1 MKILVKDTD
10 QKIILSSN
18 QTFKTDLGWTDS
30 AQQMEQEILY
40 DIINPTENYET
51 IRYIHSPYSVT
62 STSGTTFTQT
72 DIWYNFY
79 FLNNAGVYNQNYE
92 SVDITLKE
100 NAKMLRQ
107 STESF
112 FRLEFYKTSNDNA
125 PNQTNR
131 RLVFSKNLILPLGE
145 KVYFT
150 GTPSGS
156 TLPLNDFVFLPV
168 FTGSNYRNTEN
179 MYFFWFLDDT
189 PFSETNITGNTFY
202 MTAKFYNAKTGQFIK
217 MMNECQCNFT
227 SQTDIQNFDVIK
239 YFYYRVVLDYTNIS
253 YRVFDITSNQRV
265 GSTTPIK
272 WYEYVGP

>member
-10 QKIILSSN
+10 QKILLSSN
-18 QTFKTDLGWTDS
+18 QTFKSDLGWTDS

-40 DIINPTENYET
+40 DIVNPSENYET
-51 IRYIHSPYSVT
+51 TRYIHSPYSVT
-62 STSGTTFTQT
+62 STIGTTFTQV

-79 FLNNAGVYNQNYE
+79 FLNTSSVYNQNYE
-92 SVDITLKE
+92 SVGITLRE

-112 FRLEFYKTSNDNA
+112 FRLEFYKTTNDDS

-179 MYFFWFLDDT
+179 MYFFWFLDDSS
-189 PFSETNITGNTFY
+189 FSETNITGNTFY
-202 MTAKFYNAKTGQFIK
+202 MTAKFYNAKDGTIIDFVNKSKSIGQEIIEEEDIYYK
-217 MMNECQCNFT
+217 VIIDRTDYSYIVYQYNGSLGSRKGQLSAPINF
-227 SQTDIQNFDVIK
+227 
-239 YFYYRVVLDYTNIS
+239 
-253 YRVFDITSNQRV
+253 
-265 GSTTPIK
+265 
-272 WYEYVGP
+272 YERRQ

>member
-1 MKILVKDTD
+1 MKFIVKDTD
-10 QKIILSSN
+10 QKILLSSN
-18 QTFKTDLGWTDS
+18 QTFKSDLGWTDS

-40 DIINPTENYET
+40 DIINPAENYET
-51 IRYIHSPYSVT
+51 TRYIHSPYSVT
-62 STSGTTFTQT
+62 SNSGTTFTQV
-72 DIWYNFY
+72 DIWYSFY
-79 FLNNAGVYNQNYE
+79 FLNTSSVYNQNYE
-92 SVDITLKE
+92 SVGITLRE

-112 FRLEFYKTSNDNA
+112 FRLEFYKTTNDDS

-179 MYFFWFLDDT
+179 MYFFWFLDDS
-189 PFSETNITGNTFY
+189 PFSGTNITGNTFY
-202 MTAKFYNAKTGQFIK
+202 MTAKFYNAKDGTIIDFVNKSKSIGQEIIEEEDVYYK
-217 MMNECQCNFT
+217 VIINRTEYSYIVYQYNGSLGSRKGQLSAPINF
-227 SQTDIQNFDVIK
+227 
-239 YFYYRVVLDYTNIS
+239 
-253 YRVFDITSNQRV
+253 
-265 GSTTPIK
+265 
-272 WYEYVGP
+272 YERRQ

>member
-40 DIINPTENYET
+40 DIINLTENYET

-92 SVDITLKE
+92 SVDITLRE
-100 NAKMLRQ
+100 NAKMLKQ
-107 STESF
+107 STKSF
-112 FRLEFYKTSNDNA
+112 FRLEFYKTSNDDS

-202 MTAKFYNAKTGQFIK
+202 MTAKFYNAKDGTIIDFVNKQKSVGQEIIEEQDIYYKVIIDRSDYSYIVYQYNGSLGSRNGLFNSPI
-217 MMNECQCNFT
+217 NF
-227 SQTDIQNFDVIK
+227 
-239 YFYYRVVLDYTNIS
+239 
-253 YRVFDITSNQRV
+253 
-265 GSTTPIK
+265 
-272 WYEYVGP
+272 YERRQ

>member
-40 DIINPTENYET
+40 DIINLTENYET
-51 IRYIHSPYSVT
+51 TRYIHSPYSVT

-92 SVDITLKE
+92 SVDITLRE

-112 FRLEFYKTSNDNA
+112 FRLEFYKTSNDDA

-202 MTAKFYNAKTGQFIK
+202 MTAKFYNAKDGTIIDFVNKQKSVGQEIIEEQDIYYK
-217 MMNECQCNFT
+217 VIIDRSDYSYIVYQYNGSLGSRNGLLNSPINF
-227 SQTDIQNFDVIK
+227 
-239 YFYYRVVLDYTNIS
+239 
-253 YRVFDITSNQRV
+253 
-265 GSTTPIK
+265 
-272 WYEYVGP
+272 YERRQ

>member
-10 QKIILSSN
+10 QKILLSSN

-40 DIINPTENYET
+40 DIINLTENYET
-51 IRYIHSPYSVT
+51 TRYIHSPYSVT
-62 STSGTTFTQT
+62 SISGTTFTQT

-79 FLNNAGVYNQNYE
+79 FLNSSSVYNQNYE
-92 SVDITLKE
+92 SIGITLSE
-100 NAKMLRQ
+100 NAKMLKQ

-112 FRLEFYKTSNDNA
+112 FRLEFYKTSNDDS

-131 RLVFSKNLILPLGE
+131 KLVFSKNLTLPLGE

-168 FTGSNYRNTEN
+168 FTGSNYKNTEN
-179 MYFFWFLDDT
+179 MYFFWFLDDS

-202 MTAKFYNAKTGQFIK
+202 MTAKFYNAKDGSVIDFVNKSKSIGQEIIEEEDVYYK
-217 MMNECQCNFT
+217 VIINRTDYSYIVYQYNGSLGLRKGQLSAPINF
-227 SQTDIQNFDVIK
+227 
-239 YFYYRVVLDYTNIS
+239 
-253 YRVFDITSNQRV
+253 
-265 GSTTPIK
+265 
-272 WYEYVGP
+272 YERRQ

>member
-10 QKIILSSN
+10 QKILLSSN

-40 DIINPTENYET
+40 DIINLTENYET
-51 IRYIHSPYSVT
+51 TRYIHSPYSVT

-79 FLNNAGVYNQNYE
+79 FLNSSAVYNQNYE
-92 SVDITLKE
+92 SIGITLSE
-100 NAKMLRQ
+100 NAKMLKQ

-112 FRLEFYKTSNDNA
+112 FRLEFYKTSNDDS

-131 RLVFSKNLILPLGE
+131 KLVFSKNLTLPLGE

-168 FTGSNYRNTEN
+168 FTGSNYKNTEN
-179 MYFFWFLDDT
+179 MYFFWFLDDS

-202 MTAKFYNAKTGQFIK
+202 MTAKFYNAKDGSVIDFVNKSKSIGQEIIEEEDVYYK
-217 MMNECQCNFT
+217 VIINRTDYSYIVYQYNGSLGSRKGQLSAPINF
-227 SQTDIQNFDVIK
+227 
-239 YFYYRVVLDYTNIS
+239 
-253 YRVFDITSNQRV
+253 
-265 GSTTPIK
+265 
-272 WYEYVGP
+272 YERRQ

>member
-10 QKIILSSN
+10 QKILLSSN

-40 DIINPTENYET
+40 DIINLTENYET
-51 IRYIHSPYSVT
+51 TRYIHSPYSVT

-79 FLNNAGVYNQNYE
+79 FLNSSGVYNQNYE
-92 SVDITLKE
+92 SIGITLSE
-100 NAKMLRQ
+100 NAKMLKQ

-112 FRLEFYKTSNDNA
+112 FRLEFYKTSNDDS

-131 RLVFSKNLILPLGE
+131 KLVFSKNLTLPLGE

-168 FTGSNYRNTEN
+168 FTGSNYKNTEN
-179 MYFFWFLDDT
+179 MYFFWFLDDS

-202 MTAKFYNAKTGQFIK
+202 MTAKFYNAKDGSVIDFVNKSKSIGQEIIEEEDVYYK
-217 MMNECQCNFT
+217 VIINRTDYSYIVYQYNGSLGSRKGQLSAPINF
-227 SQTDIQNFDVIK
+227 
-239 YFYYRVVLDYTNIS
+239 
-253 YRVFDITSNQRV
+253 
-265 GSTTPIK
+265 
-272 WYEYVGP
+272 YERRQ

>member
-18 QTFKTDLGWTDS
+18 QTFKTDLGWTDG

-40 DIINPTENYET
+40 DIINLTENYET
-51 IRYIHSPYSVT
+51 TRYIHSPYSVT

-92 SVDITLKE
+92 SVDITLRE

-112 FRLEFYKTSNDNA
+112 FRLEFYKTSNDDA

-202 MTAKFYNAKTGQFIK
+202 MTAKFYNAKDGTIIDFVNKQKSVGQEIIEEQDIYYK
-217 MMNECQCNFT
+217 VIIDRSDYSYIVYQYNGSLGSRNGVLNSPINF
-227 SQTDIQNFDVIK
+227 
-239 YFYYRVVLDYTNIS
+239 
-253 YRVFDITSNQRV
+253 
-265 GSTTPIK
+265 
-272 WYEYVGP
+272 YERRQ

>member
-51 IRYIHSPYSVT
+51 TRYIHSPYSVT

-92 SVDITLKE
+92 SVDITLRE
-100 NAKMLRQ
+100 NAKMLKQ
-107 STESF
+107 STKSF
-112 FRLEFYKTSNDNA
+112 FRLEFYKTSNDDS
-125 PNQTNR
+125 PNQTNS

-202 MTAKFYNAKTGQFIK
+202 MTAKFYNAKDGTIIDFVNKQKSVGQEIIEEQDIYYK
-217 MMNECQCNFT
+217 VIIDRSDYSYIVYQYNGSLGSRNGVLNSPINF
-227 SQTDIQNFDVIK
+227 
-239 YFYYRVVLDYTNIS
+239 
-253 YRVFDITSNQRV
+253 
-265 GSTTPIK
+265 
-272 WYEYVGP
+272 YERRQ

>member
-18 QTFKTDLGWTDS
+18 QTFKADLGWTDS

-51 IRYIHSPYSVT
+51 IRYIHLPYETPISE
-62 STSGTTFTQT
+62 TTFFTQT

-79 FLNNAGVYNQNYE
+79 FLNSAGVYNQNYE
-92 SVDITLKE
+92 SVGITLKE
-100 NAKMLRQ
+100 NAKMLKQ

-112 FRLEFYKTSNDNA
+112 FRLEFYKTSNDDA

-131 RLVFSKNLILPLGE
+131 RLVSSKNLILPLGE
-145 KVYFT
+145 KVYFI

-189 PFSETNITGNTFY
+189 AFSETNITGNTFY
-202 MTAKFYNAKTGQFIK
+202 MTAKFYNAKDGTIIDFVNKDKSVGQEII
-217 MMNECQCNFT
+217 EEE
-227 SQTDIQNFDVIK
+227 DI
-239 YFYYRVVLDYTNIS
+239 YYKLIISRSDYS
-253 YRVFDITSNQRV
+253 YTV
-265 GSTTPIK
+265 
-272 WYEYVGP
+272 YEYNGSLGPRKGLPKYPINFYERRQ